1 MPLQLVV
8 YYFRIIA
15 EVIIYID
22 IFALQ
27 TFKYTGELSNQESSE
42 YVFVEETQ
50 NRTYSNSDL
59 TN

>member
-1 MPLQLVV
+1 MPLQLAV
-8 YYFRIIA
+8 YYFRIIV

-42 YVFVEETQ
+42 YVFAW
-50 NRTYSNSDL
+50 RNSE
-59 TN
+59 